1 MSTDADH
8 WKHKYLSGLEQQE
21 KLERSWDM
29 RLDLLRRG
37 LVRSSLAAEGADK
50 AVDQCMQDLRA
61 VLRKNDIDAGLSN
74 LIPHL
79 ERTVLDSEKQR
90 KKRAERITAALTA
103 LVDQLFRLEPPR
115 EVSKPLKA
123 FAKKLERSYEH
134 SSELPGLLTELSS
147 LQQQTLAAL
156 ENKDSQRPGL
166 LQRLFGSQQSTT
178 AAPAIANAPN
188 VPQASNEALPGVA
201 PSHASAAQPLPP
213 AENMHEAVALV
224 EPSATLEP
232 KPEQVPEALTAATQA
247 QYSLETTDSDSKLE
261 TEQREDQPATNQPV
275 PVTSEE
281 PAEPVAG
288 TDTPAIELHEEAQKS
303 IIAGADTNTEPEVPE
318 YTEAQLE
325 LAPPDHAQQIETTA
339 QQQEPEPVYSAIA
352 DHVEATLLDLLAE
365 LPLPEHHQSQAE
377 ALSTRIRAGLNMYE
391 LVPVLDDLA
400 VLMRVI
406 ADVGQREFEGYLK
419 QLNERLA
426 HFQGSLKETHEGYVE
441 AVNTERALDTELR
454 EQVDG
459 LNVSVQE
466 ATDLSNLKGLV
477 ENRLSGLLGTMEQY
491 QSQRD
496 ERERQV
502 TEHLQA
508 LVERVASMEQEATG
522 FRQHI
527 EEQRQKALIDPLTGL
542 PNRAAWGERLEI
554 ELARWQ
560 RYNGHL
566 LLAIIDIDHF
576 KRINDDYGHLAGDK
590 VLKIIAGELQKRMR
604 KSDFIARFGGEE
616 FVVLLPSTPLEGGLQ
631 LLETLRSAIEK
642 CPFHFKGEPVTITL
656 SAGISAFAEDEPSDE
671 VFERADQALY
681 RAKNLGRNRVEQG

>member
-1 MSTDADH
+1 MSTDAEH
-8 WKHKYLSGLEQQE
+8 WKDKYLSGLEQQE
-21 KLERSWDM
+21 KLERRWDM

-90 KKRAERITAALTA
+90 KQRADRVTAALTA

-115 EVSKPLKA
+115 EVAKPLKA

-134 SSELPGLLTELSS
+134 SSELPGLLNELST

-156 ENKDSQRPGL
+156 ENKEGHRPGF
-166 LQRLFGSQQSTT
+166 LQRLFGSQQASAPGHLATDTPPAPVELAQSNAAAAQTLPAPASTAEVIT
-178 AAPAIANAPN
+178 ETEPEPAQSAEGEAQAQDHYALDTTAKTEQFADESPTELADSTSEVQPTPEKVAEVYADAIAANDAAEEPIVAEADAAIALETIEVPNELAPQAPTAGNAAPA
-188 VPQASNEALPGVA
+188 
-201 PSHASAAQPLPP
+201 
-213 AENMHEAVALV
+213 
-224 EPSATLEP
+224 
-232 KPEQVPEALTAATQA
+232 
-247 QYSLETTDSDSKLE
+247 
-261 TEQREDQPATNQPV
+261 
-275 PVTSEE
+275 
-281 PAEPVAG
+281 
-288 TDTPAIELHEEAQKS
+288 
-303 IIAGADTNTEPEVPE
+303 TEPD
-318 YTEAQLE
+318 T
-325 LAPPDHAQQIETTA
+325 
-339 QQQEPEPVYSAIA
+339 QQQDEPVYSAIA

-365 LPLPEHHQSQAE
+365 LPLPEHHQVQAE
-377 ALSTRIRAGLNMYE
+377 ALSKRIRAGLNMYE

-426 HFQGSLKETHEGYVE
+426 HFQGSLKDTHEGYVE
-441 AVNTERALDTELR
+441 AVNSERALDTELR

-466 ATDLSNLKGLV
+466 ATDLNNLKGLV

-496 ERERQV
+496 EREQQV
-502 TEHLQA
+502 TQRLQA

-542 PNRAAWGERLEI
+542 PNRAAWSERLEI

-576 KRINDDYGHLAGDK
+576 KRINDAYGHLAGDK
-590 VLKIIAGELQKRMR
+590 VLKIIANELHKRMR
-604 KSDFIARFGGEE
+604 TTDFMARFGGEE
-616 FVVLLPSTPLEGGLQ
+616 FVLLLPSTPLEGGLE
-631 LLETLRSAIEK
+631 LLESLRNAIEM

-656 SAGISAFAEDEPSDE
+656 SAGISAFAEGERSDE

-681 RAKNLGRNRVEQG
+681 RAKNQGRNRVEQG

>member
-8 WKHKYLSGLEQQE
+8 WKDKYLSSLEQQD
-21 KLERSWDM
+21 KLEQRWDM

-90 KKRAERITAALTA
+90 KKRAERITEALTA

-115 EVSKPLKA
+115 EIAKPLKA

-134 SSELPGLLTELSS
+134 SSELPALLTELST
-147 LQQQTLAAL
+147 LQRQTLAAL
-156 ENKDSQRPGL
+156 ENQDNKRPGL
-166 LQRLFGSQQSTT
+166 LQRLFGANQPAAAQ
-178 AAPAIANAPN
+178 APATEPLPAQAISVAANLPYPAETEAEPERETE
-188 VPQASNEALPGVA
+188 PQAI
-201 PSHASAAQPLPP
+201 
-213 AENMHEAVALV
+213 V
-224 EPSATLEP
+224 EKQDE
-232 KPEQVPEALTAATQA
+232 
-247 QYSLETTDSDSKLE
+247 YSLE
-261 TEQREDQPATNQPV
+261 PATSEQP
-275 PVTSEE
+275 PE
-281 PAEPVAG
+281 AEPQADQQPPSDPILV
-288 TDTPAIELHEEAQKS
+288 EAQKQSVIETVVAVQANS
-303 IIAGADTNTEPEVPE
+303 IEADDDTQEPDAGEVADTDTTEAHHDLASPVATTEPTEEVVQADP
-318 YTEAQLE
+318 QL
-325 LAPPDHAQQIETTA
+325 
-339 QQQEPEPVYSAIA
+339 EPEPVYSAIA
-352 DHVEATLLDLLAE
+352 DHVEATLLELLAE

-377 ALSTRIRAGLNMYE
+377 ALSKRIRAGLNMYE

-426 HFQGSLKETHEGYVE
+426 HFQGSLQDTHEGYVE
-441 AVNTERALDTELR
+441 AVNSERALDTELR

-466 ATDLSNLKGLV
+466 ATDLNNLKDLV

-502 TEHLQA
+502 TGHLQS

-542 PNRAAWGERLEI
+542 PNRAAWSERLEI

-576 KRINDDYGHLAGDK
+576 KRINDAYGHLAGDK
-590 VLKIIAGELQKRMR
+590 VLKIIASELQKRMR
-604 KSDFIARFGGEE
+604 KTDFIARFGGEE
-616 FVVLLPSTPLEGGLQ
+616 FVVLLPSTPMEGGQQ
-631 LLETLRSAIEK
+631 LIETLRSAIEK

-656 SAGISAFAEDEPSDE
+656 SAGISAFAEGDRSDE

-681 RAKNLGRNRVEQG
+681 RAKNLGRNRVEHS

>member
-8 WKHKYLSGLEQQE
+8 WKDKYLSSLEQQD
-21 KLERSWDM
+21 KLEQRWDM

-90 KKRAERITAALTA
+90 KKRAERITEALTA

-115 EVSKPLKA
+115 EIAKPLKA

-134 SSELPGLLTELSS
+134 SSELPALLTELST
-147 LQQQTLAAL
+147 LQRQTLAAL
-156 ENKDSQRPGL
+156 ENQDNKRPGL
-166 LQRLFGSQQSTT
+166 LQRLFGANQPAAAQ
-178 AAPAIANAPN
+178 APATEPLPAQAISVAANLPYPAETEAEPERETE
-188 VPQASNEALPGVA
+188 PQAI
-201 PSHASAAQPLPP
+201 
-213 AENMHEAVALV
+213 V
-224 EPSATLEP
+224 EKQDE
-232 KPEQVPEALTAATQA
+232 
-247 QYSLETTDSDSKLE
+247 YSLE
-261 TEQREDQPATNQPV
+261 PATSEQP
-275 PVTSEE
+275 PE
-281 PAEPVAG
+281 AEPQADQQPPSDPILV
-288 TDTPAIELHEEAQKS
+288 EAQKQSVIETVVAVQANS
-303 IIAGADTNTEPEVPE
+303 IEADDDTQEPDAGEVADTET
-318 YTEAQLE
+318 TEAHHDLASPVATAEPTEEVVQADPQL
-325 LAPPDHAQQIETTA
+325 
-339 QQQEPEPVYSAIA
+339 EPEPVYSAIA
-352 DHVEATLLDLLAE
+352 DHVEATLLELLAE

-377 ALSTRIRAGLNMYE
+377 ALSKRIRAGLNMYE

-426 HFQGSLKETHEGYVE
+426 HFQGSLQDTHEGYVE
-441 AVNTERALDTELR
+441 AVNSERALDTELR

-466 ATDLSNLKGLV
+466 ATDLNNLKDLV

-502 TEHLQA
+502 TGHLQS

-542 PNRAAWGERLEI
+542 PNRAAWSERLEI

-576 KRINDDYGHLAGDK
+576 KRINDAYGHLAGDK
-590 VLKIIAGELQKRMR
+590 VLKIIASELQKRMR
-604 KSDFIARFGGEE
+604 KTDFIARFGGEE
-616 FVVLLPSTPLEGGLQ
+616 FVVLLPSTPMEGGQQ
-631 LLETLRSAIEK
+631 LIETLRSAIEK

-656 SAGISAFAEDEPSDE
+656 SAGISAFAEGDRSDE

-681 RAKNLGRNRVEQG
+681 RAKNLGRNRVEHS

>member
-8 WKHKYLSGLEQQE
+8 WKDKYLSSLEQQD
-21 KLERSWDM
+21 KLEQRWDM

-90 KKRAERITAALTA
+90 KKRAERITEALTA

-115 EVSKPLKA
+115 EIAKPLKA

-134 SSELPGLLTELSS
+134 SSELPALLTELST
-147 LQQQTLAAL
+147 LQRQTLAAL
-156 ENKDSQRPGL
+156 ENQDNKRPGL
-166 LQRLFGSQQSTT
+166 LQRLFGANQPAAAQ
-178 AAPAIANAPN
+178 APATEPLPAQAISVAANLPYPAETEAEPERETE
-188 VPQASNEALPGVA
+188 PQAIVEKQDEYSLEPATSEQPPEAEPQADQQPPSDPILVEAQKQSVIQTVVAAQANSNEADDDTQESDAGEVA
-201 PSHASAAQPLPP
+201 D
-213 AENMHEAVALV
+213 
-224 EPSATLEP
+224 T
-232 KPEQVPEALTAATQA
+232 
-247 QYSLETTDSDSKLE
+247 ETTEAHHDLAS
-261 TEQREDQPATNQPV
+261 
-275 PVTSEE
+275 
-281 PAEPVAG
+281 PVA
-288 TDTPAIELHEEAQKS
+288 T
-303 IIAGADTNTEPEVPE
+303 TEPTEEVVQADP
-318 YTEAQLE
+318 QL
-325 LAPPDHAQQIETTA
+325 
-339 QQQEPEPVYSAIA
+339 EPEPVYSAIA
-352 DHVEATLLDLLAE
+352 DHVEATLLELLAE

-377 ALSTRIRAGLNMYE
+377 ALSKRIRAGLNMYE

-426 HFQGSLKETHEGYVE
+426 HFQGSLQDTHEGYVE
-441 AVNTERALDTELR
+441 AVNSERALDTELR

-466 ATDLSNLKGLV
+466 ATDLNNLKDLV

-502 TEHLQA
+502 TGHLQS

-542 PNRAAWGERLEI
+542 PNRAAWSERLEI

-576 KRINDDYGHLAGDK
+576 KRINDAYGHLAGDK
-590 VLKIIAGELQKRMR
+590 VLKIIASELQKRMR
-604 KSDFIARFGGEE
+604 KTDFIARFGGEE
-616 FVVLLPSTPLEGGLQ
+616 FVVLLPSTPMEGGQQ
-631 LLETLRSAIEK
+631 LIETLRSAIEK
-642 CPFHFKGEPVTITL
+642 CPFPFKGEPVTITL
-656 SAGISAFAEDEPSDE
+656 SAGLSAFAEGDRSDE

-681 RAKNLGRNRVEQG
+681 RAKNLGRNRVEHS